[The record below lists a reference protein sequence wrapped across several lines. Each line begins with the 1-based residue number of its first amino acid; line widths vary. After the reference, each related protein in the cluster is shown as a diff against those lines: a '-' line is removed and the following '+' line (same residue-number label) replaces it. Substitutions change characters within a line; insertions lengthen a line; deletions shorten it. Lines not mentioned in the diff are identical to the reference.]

1 VTVATRDAGA
11 VSRCGWC
18 EKSDLYRAYHDT
30 EWGVPLHDDRRHFE
44 FILLDGAQAGLSW
57 ETILKKREAYREA
70 FDGFDPERVARYPA
84 ARIAKLLRTP
94 GIVRNRLK
102 VAGAVQN
109 GRVFLAVQEQFGGF
123 DGYIWGFVGGQPKQN
138 RWRKLGQVPASTTQS
153 EAMSADLRK
162 RGFTFV
168 GPTICYA
175 YMQAAGM
182 VNDHLTSCFRCGQVA
197 GLR

>member
-1 VTVATRDAGA
+1 MTEPDAGPLT
-11 VSRCGWC
+11 RCGWC
-18 EKSDLYRAYHDT
+18 EKSALYRAYHDT

-57 ETILKKREAYREA
+57 ETILKKRDAYRQA
-70 FDGFDPERVARYPA
+70 FDGFDPERVARYTA
-84 ARIAKLLRTP
+84 SRIAKVLRDP

-102 VAGAVQN
+102 VEGAVRN
-109 GRVFLAVQEQFGGF
+109 ARVFLAVQERHGGF
-123 DGYIWGFVGGQPKQN
+123 DRYIWGFVGGRPKQN
-138 RWRKLGQVPASTTQS
+138 RRRKLGEIPPSTPQS
-153 EAMSADLRK
+153 DAMSADLRK
-162 RGFTFV
+162 AGFTFV

-182 VNDHLTSCFRCGQVA
+182 VNDHLISCFRHAEVA